1 MFWFFSFPF
10 FVFVLVFFC
19 YQEIG
24 KPNVL
29 LSPVPTEP
37 GFGQCCLAA
46 HAMPRVTQFQLRA
59 FFKAEHLWSKKSLE
73 KAAMTSDKT
82 PPISFLV

>member
-1 MFWFFSFPF
+1 MVWFFFFFSFS
-10 FVFVLVFFC
+10 

-24 KPNVL
+24 KPNALITLVHKK
-29 LSPVPTEP
+29 T

-59 FFKAEHLWSKKSLE
+59 FFKAKHLWAKKSLE
-73 KAAMTSDKT
+73 EAAMTSEKT
-82 PPISFLV
+82 PPIS